1 MSTSLSITFRGRV
14 EILWTIFFPIF
25 MPFSRVHDFYL
36 VGGGGGERERGIMK
50 LGLKVRGEW

>member
-36 VGGGGGERERGIMK
+36 VGGGGEREGDHE
-50 LGLKVRGEW
+50 VRAKGQR

>member
-1 MSTSLSITFRGRV
+1 MSTSLSTTFRGRV

-36 VGGGGGERERGIMK
+36 VGGGEREGDHE
-50 LGLKVRGEW
+50 VRAKGQR

>member
-36 VGGGGGERERGIMK
+36 VGGGERERGIMK